1 MKPQQPRAFK
11 FLFACI
17 LVLPAAGAMAAPV
30 NDTIVAVV
38 NNEVITLKDLKD
50 YIGAIY
56 RQLKVENKSPEE
68 INEVMA
74 SYEQKGINQLV
85 EDKLILAA
93 ADEKGLEI
101 RPDVI
106 AKRLKEVKDHY
117 SSEDGFLAGLN
128 AQGMTITDLKNKL
141 INQLKARY
149 MVDIEVKQKIF
160 VNPQEVTNYYNAH
173 QDEFER
179 KSKYSMQS
187 IYISFDKG
195 KDEARQKAMEARQR
209 FAAGED
215 FDKLSKEYSEL
226 PSVGTME
233 EGQMVPAVEQVVFAL
248 KLGEVSQPVEVEG
261 GIYIFKV
268 TGISPGRKESLVEA
282 KDRIYTR
289 LYDEVFQKSFKDW
302 IDKLRKKNYVEIRD

>member
-1 MKPQQPRAFK
+1 MVTLLA
-11 FLFACI
+11 
-17 LVLPAAGAMAAPV
+17 LPAAPPAMAGPV
-30 NDTIVAVV
+30 NDTIVAIV

-50 YIGAIY
+50 YIGGIY

-74 SYEQKGINQLV
+74 SYEQKGVNQLV

-93 ADEKGLEI
+93 AGQKGLEV
-101 RPDVI
+101 RPDVVN
-106 AKRLKEVKDHY
+106 KRLKEVKDRY
-117 SSEDGFLAGLN
+117 SGEEEFLAGLN
-128 AQGMTITDLKNKL
+128 AQGMTVTDLKNKL
-141 INQLKARY
+141 LDQMKARY

-173 QDEFER
+173 PDEFER
-179 KSKYSMQS
+179 KSRSSLQS

-195 KDEARQKAMEARQR
+195 RDEARQRAMEARR
-209 FAAGED
+209 RLAAGED
-215 FDKLSKEYSEL
+215 FEKLSKEYSEL

-248 KLGEVSQPVEVEG
+248 KLGEVSQPVGVEG
-261 GIYIFKV
+261 GVYIFKV
-268 TGISPGRKESLVEA
+268 IGISPGRKESLVEA
-282 KDRIYTR
+282 KDRIYTK
-289 LYDEVFQKSFKDW
+289 LYDDAFQKSFKDW